1 MRSKPI
7 TLRKLLL
14 SLALLLSTAGL
25 SAQDTPGD
33 WRRLGPEGGS
43 VFDLVAAPSDPR
55 VLYAIVEGRV
65 FRSRDGGASWT
76 DLDFLVGND
85 GSLAVDAAEPSKVYA
100 NAGVNLARS
109 VTGGETWDYIAPA
122 GRVHGVAA
130 HPRRGGFVFVA
141 TDAGLFRS
149 ADSGTTWQALG
160 AAQGLPR
167 VYVAFGVFTDPY
179 FPSRVFVSTGNARF
193 ERRRFFKSLDA
204 GLTWQPA
211 DGGDLR
217 KAYPIRAF
225 ATVPGLPKTLY
236 ATDGGLVYRSLDA
249 GLTWKRRTFPLGAGF
264 ILNLTVVST
273 QPDVLYAEGSVG
285 LFRSRNG
292 GGTWEEITQGLP
304 EDGAVNAIV
313 LTPGGQGPS
322 LLAAVSTVAVR
333 RGGVFRSTDGGTT
346 WSSTSQGILATTV
359 MSIGVGDP
367 GTLWVVANGVLFRST
382 DQGQTWSR
390 IRPGPPPVGAFLP
403 YIAQVL
409 VDPTDR
415 SNVFVVWSNSEI
427 RRSGDGGTTW
437 ETMGDPGDPTIP
449 PVVLAIDPR
458 TPSTLYA
465 AGYRLWKSTDR
476 GATWKEL
483 DTAIYNDFV
492 DLVVAPSSPSTLYAL
507 SRRGVILWSID
518 GGKGWNASPRIAR
531 NVVPTSLAVDPLL
544 PKTVYVGSERG
555 IYKTKDG
562 GDTWSLF
569 SNAFAGRP
577 VFPLEIS
584 GSGLIYAGAPFDR
597 LYTIRDGDNAWS
609 ALEGSGFW
617 TYTALA
623 FDPHDPCR
631 IYVGAVGQSLLEFT
645 KSGTAECPGTP

>member
-1 MRSKPI
+1 MRSHS
-7 TLRKLLL
+7 TLRNLLL
-14 SLALLLSTAGL
+14 SLALLLSTASL

-65 FRSRDGGASWT
+65 FRSRDGGASWA
-76 DLDFLVGND
+76 DLGFLVGND
-85 GSLAVDAAEPSKVYA
+85 GSLAVDAVEPSKVYA

-122 GRVHGVAA
+122 GRVNGVAA

-141 TDAGLFRS
+141 TEAGLFRS

-160 AAQGLPR
+160 AAQGLPQT
-167 VYVAFGVFTDPY
+167 YVAFGVFTDPY

-204 GLTWQPA
+204 GLTWQPT

-217 KAYPIRAF
+217 KAYPIRAL

-249 GLTWKRRTFPLGAGF
+249 GLTWKRRTFPIGAGF

-273 QPDVLYAEGSVG
+273 QPDVLYAQGSVG

-322 LLAAVSTVAVR
+322 LLAAVSTVAIR
-333 RGGVFRSTDGGTT
+333 RGGVFRSTDGGTS

-359 MSIGVGDP
+359 TSIDVGGP
-367 GTLWVVANGVLFRST
+367 GTLWIVANGVLFRST

-390 IRPGPPPVGAFLP
+390 IRPGPPPAGVFLP

-409 VDPTDR
+409 VDPADR
-415 SNVFVVWSNSEI
+415 SNVFIVWSNSEI
-427 RRSGDGGTTW
+427 RRSGDAGATW
-437 ETMGDPGDPTIP
+437 EAAGKAEEHSIVPA
-449 PVVLAIDPR
+449 VVAIDPR

-465 AGYRLWKSTDR
+465 AGFRISKSTDR
-476 GATWKEL
+476 GTTWKVL
-483 DTAIYNDFV
+483 DAGGHTDFIA
-492 DLVVAPSSPSTLYAL
+492 LAVAPSSPSTLYAL
-507 SRRGVILWSID
+507 GRRGRFLRSTD
-518 GGKGWNASPRIAR
+518 GGATWTAGSRIAR
-531 NVVPTSLAVDPLL
+531 NLVPSSLAVDPLL
-544 PKTVYVGSERG
+544 PKTVYVGSESG

-577 VFPLEIS
+577 IFPLEIS

-597 LYTIRDGDNAWS
+597 LYAIRDGDNAWS

-631 IYVGAVGQSLLEFT
+631 IYVGAVGQSLLVFT
-645 KSGTAECPGTP
+645 KSGTAECP